1 MITGEML
8 GLQGE
13 EEEQLMATASN
24 AFCRAL
30 DREDEYDATDALASQ
45 SLRPDQMP
53 ERPPLETEVRRY
65 CKVDICVALCL
76 SPLLWAAW
84 LF

>member
-1 MITGEML
+1 MSAGEML

-13 EEEQLMATASN
+13 EEEQLMATASK

-45 SLRPDQMP
+45 SLRPDQMLD
-53 ERPPLETEVRRY
+53 RPPPETEVSLHEQ
-65 CKVDICVALCL
+65 DDNAL
-76 SPLLWAAW
+76 
-84 LF
+84 

>member
-1 MITGEML
+1 MFTGEML

-45 SLRPDQMP
+45 SLRPDEMLD
-53 ERPPLETEVRRY
+53 RPPLETEVRWY
-65 CKVDICVALCL
+65 CKVEMCVGLCL
-76 SPLLWAAW
+76 GTVIWAASS
-84 LF
+84 F

>member
-1 MITGEML
+1 MDNNFDVLAGKML

-13 EEEQLMATASN
+13 EDERLMATASN

-45 SLRPDQMP
+45 SLRPNQMP
-53 ERPPLETEVRRY
+53 DRPPPETEVR
-65 CKVDICVALCL
+65 
-76 SPLLWAAW
+76 S
-84 LF
+84 